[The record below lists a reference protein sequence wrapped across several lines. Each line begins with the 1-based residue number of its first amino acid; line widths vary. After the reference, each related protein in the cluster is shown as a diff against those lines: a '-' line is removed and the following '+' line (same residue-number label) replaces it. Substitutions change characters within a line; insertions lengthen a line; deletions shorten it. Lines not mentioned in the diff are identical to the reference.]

1 LSAEYKDFAAID
13 STDSSMLGLL
23 ETSEA
28 PDSWERL
35 YRREMALKKMAI
47 RKRIF
52 DKVRLTPTSDQ
63 ITAIEG
69 FAYQPF
75 QFHFRSWPEVS
86 NGLADHTGG
95 EEEGGNSGDR

>member
-1 LSAEYKDFAAID
+1 
-13 STDSSMLGLL
+13 MLGLL

-52 DKVRLTPTSDQ
+52 DKVRLTPTSD
-63 ITAIEG
+63 
-69 FAYQPF
+69 
-75 QFHFRSWPEVS
+75 
-86 NGLADHTGG
+86 
-95 EEEGGNSGDR
+95 

>member
-1 LSAEYKDFAAID
+1 
-13 STDSSMLGLL
+13 MLGLL

-75 QFHFRSWPEVS
+75 QFHFRSWPQ
-86 NGLADHTGG
+86 
-95 EEEGGNSGDR
+95 R